1 MSRHPITV
9 KPKTPVDAALKRMRE
24 EKVRRF
30 PVVDDDGRLVG
41 MVSEKDLLYAS
52 PSPATSLSIYEL
64 HYLYSRITVDQVMA
78 RDIIS
83 VQESD
88 PLEEA
93 ARIMVDN
100 KVGGLPV
107 MRDDRLVGIITET
120 DIFKTFMEMLGA
132 RDAGMRLTLLCRNQK
147 GEIAALAGAVAGMGG
162 NIVSLGTF
170 WGEDASNA
178 IITMKVADLGKDEL
192 LERIKPLV
200 LEVIDVR
207 EV

>member
-1 MSRHPITV
+1 
-9 KPKTPVDAALKRMRE
+9 
-24 EKVRRF
+24 
-30 PVVDDDGRLVG
+30 
-41 MVSEKDLLYAS
+41 
-52 PSPATSLSIYEL
+52 
-64 HYLYSRITVDQVMA
+64 
-78 RDIIS
+78 
-83 VQESD
+83 
-88 PLEEA
+88 LEEA